1 MSKYDPL
8 WAYVKERDEYLLELT
23 FEEAEKVLGFPVKGS
38 LLTNKAELLQYGYEV
53 VKLMKR
59 EQVVIFRKLDT

>member
-38 LLTNKAELLQYGYEV
+38 LVTNKAELLDYGFEV
-53 VKLMKR
+53 VKMLKG
-59 EQVVIFRKLDT
+59 EKVIIFRKLD

>member
-38 LLTNKAELLQYGYEV
+38 LLTNKKELLDYGYEV
-53 VKLMKR
+53 VKLMKS

>member
-53 VKLMKR
+53 VKLMKS
-59 EQVVIFRKLDT
+59 EQVVIFRKLNT

>member
-23 FEEAEKVLGFPVKGS
+23 FEEAEKVLGFPVKVS

-53 VKLMKR
+53 VKLMKS

>member
-23 FEEAEKVLGFPVKGS
+23 FEEAEQILGFPVKGS
-38 LLTNKAELLQYGYEV
+38 LVTNKAELLEYGYEV
-53 VKLMKR
+53 VKMLKG
-59 EQVVIFRKLDT
+59 EKVVIFRKLD

>member
-23 FEEAEKVLGFPVKGS
+23 FEEAEDRKS
-38 LLTNKAELLQYGYEV
+38 V
-53 VKLMKR
+53 V
-59 EQVVIFRKLDT
+59 

>member
-23 FEEAEKVLGFPVKGS
+23 FEEVEKVLGFPVKGS

-53 VKLMKR
+53 VKLMKS